1 MDKRMWK
8 MLKDIGVDK
17 VMFLILILRS
27 PFDLVNAI
35 IKSNMLECFIRLAEQ
50 GDKTGIWS
58 SFLTFLLFSCL
69 LFLYNMTVW
78 MTISVSGTVAMHKGF
93 RKKML
98 KTILDKKFAEIRKQ
112 SNGYWINRLGSDID
126 RACDYLTA
134 PLNFMHLFIALI
146 CFVGSSVIM
155 FRINTSLL
163 FISLSVMM
171 PFFLLSSMVILKKVS
186 LYKKKAQEKLAE
198 YTNWVEPVINSHT
211 SIRVFG
217 GEELVL
223 KKVEET
229 SMGILREN
237 MKGHRRIAAS
247 ALCNIF
253 SGNLG
258 YMLLLF
264 IGNSMIGEG
273 IRDFAM
279 LSKITQYRGEMM
291 GNVMIIN
298 NCIGN
303 MRTNIAGVERVNEV
317 LEEKG

>member
-1 MDKRMWK
+1 MDKRMWR
-8 MLKDIGVDK
+8 MLKDIGVEK

-27 PFDLVNAI
+27 PFDLVNAV
-35 IKSNMLECFIRLAEQ
+35 IKSNMLERFIRIAEQ
-50 GDKTGIWS
+50 GDGNKIWG
-58 SFLTFLLFSCL
+58 SFLFFLFSSCL

-78 MTISVSGTVAMHKGF
+78 MTISVTGTVAMHKGF
-93 RKKML
+93 RKKMF
-98 KTILDKKFAEIRKQ
+98 KTILDKKYADVSKQ
-112 SNGYWINRLGSDID
+112 SNGYWINRLGSDSD

-146 CFVGSSVIM
+146 CFAGASVIL
-155 FRINTSLL
+155 FRINAFL
-163 FISLSVMM
+163 FFVSLSATM
-171 PFFLLSSMVILKKVS
+171 PFFLLSSMVILNRVTV
-186 LYKKKAQEKLAE
+186 YKKKAQEKLAE

-211 SIRVFG
+211 SISIFG

-229 SMGILREN
+229 SLGILREN

-258 YMLLLF
+258 YLLLLF

-273 IRDFAM
+273 LRDFAV
-279 LSKITQYRGEMM
+279 LSKVTQYRGEMM
-291 GNVMIIN
+291 RNVMMIN

-303 MRTNIAGVERVNEV
+303 MRTNVAGVERVSEV